1 MQADQFAFLVEASGE
16 LAHRDRAIEIVRL
29 IFLAA
34 QDQLDW
40 SVGEFLRDR
49 DRLMHV
55 VLRATAPAEAAAE
68 IVAVHLALG
77 GRGVRG
83 FRPGGERS
91 IAVRPRPPAL

>member
-16 LAHRDRAIEIVRL
+16 LAHRDRAIEVVRL

-34 QDQLDW
+34 PDQLDW

-68 IVAVHLALG
+68 LVAVHLALG
-77 GRGVRG
+77 ERDARGSRQ
-83 FRPGGERS
+83 GGERS
-91 IAVRPRPPAL
+91 LEILRRHP